1 MFQSTHPHGVRRFKS
16 PATTSVKMFQSTHPH
31 GVRQLTPHHY
41 PTDDL
46 FQSTHPHGV
55 RPRLQKSLKSKIP
68 SFNPRTH
75 TGCDV
80 IGPALL
86 RRDTHVSIHA
96 PTRGATGHSAT
107 IVGGITVSI
116 HAPTRGATLQEVQS
130 ELSPFVSIHAPTRG
144 ATARFTLTGAYSI
157 SFNPRTHTGCDDPH
171 IGCYNHVRVSI
182 HAPTRGATRSC
193 SAMGRGITCFNPRTH
208 TGCDIDI
215 LLLKITGTCFNP
227 RTHTGCDTPTG
238 LIVLVGD
245 MFQSTHPHG
254 VRPPK
259 VTGKGQVYFV
269 FQSTHPHGVRHLL
282 EAEYLSNYTF
292 QSTHPHG
299 VRPGMG
305 YYRQGVNAVSI
316 HAPTRGAT
324 SILLS

>member
-1 MFQSTHPHGVRRFKS
+1 M
-16 PATTSVKMFQSTHPH
+16 
-31 GVRQLTPHHY
+31 
-41 PTDDL
+41 
-46 FQSTHPHGV
+46 
-55 RPRLQKSLKSKIP
+55 IC
-68 SFNPRTH
+68 FNPRTH
-75 TGCDV
+75 TGCD
-80 IGPALL
+80 PACKSRLN
-86 RRDTHVSIHA
+86 RKF
-96 PTRGATGHSAT
+96 
-107 IVGGITVSI
+107 
-116 HAPTRGATLQEVQS
+116 Q
-130 ELSPFVSIHAPTRG
+130 VSIHAPTRG

-299 VRPGMG
+299 VRQYMIAHIPLLF
-305 YYRQGVNAVSI
+305 RFVSI

-324 SILLS
+324 SMIGQIRNTSIVSIHAPTRGATLPFPRYEHPVKFQSTHPHGVRHSYMVQLSK